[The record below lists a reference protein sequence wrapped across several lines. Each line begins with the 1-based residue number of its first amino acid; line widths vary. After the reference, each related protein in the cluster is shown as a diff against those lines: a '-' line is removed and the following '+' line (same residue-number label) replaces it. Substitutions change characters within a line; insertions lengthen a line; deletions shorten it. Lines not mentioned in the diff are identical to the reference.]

1 MADARRVLVVDDSIV
16 VCKLVEKILR
26 SCGFEHIELAQDGE
40 LALECLEKTAFN
52 FIICDWEMQPMSGI
66 DLLNEIRWVPRFK
79 RTRFILMSA
88 KREPHW
94 GSAAKKAGAD
104 AIIPKPFDPEMLMQK
119 ISQMSARLSADRCAP
134 FIGLRVR

>member
-26 SCGFEHIELAQDGE
+26 SCGFEHVELAQDGE
-40 LALECLEKTAFN
+40 LALEYLEKTIFD

-66 DLLNEIRWVPRFK
+66 DILNEVRLDRQFK
-79 RTRFILMSA
+79 KTRFILMSA

-94 GSAAKKAGAD
+94 VLAAKKAGAD

-119 ISQMSARLSADRCAP
+119 INQIGARA
-134 FIGLRVR
+134 